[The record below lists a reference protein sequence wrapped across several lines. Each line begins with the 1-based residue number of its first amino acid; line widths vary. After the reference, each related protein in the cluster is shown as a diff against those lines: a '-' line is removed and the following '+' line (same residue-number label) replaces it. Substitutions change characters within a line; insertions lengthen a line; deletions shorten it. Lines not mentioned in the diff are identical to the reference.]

1 MNKAKRRYKNQCKVK
16 TITFY
21 KHDAEL
27 LNYANTINF
36 QAFVKQCLKI
46 SMLKKD
52 ILKWVRPKKRL
63 YNANTIY

>member
-52 ILKWVRPKKRL
+52 IFK
-63 YNANTIY
+63 